1 MYQEQRLEKILEL
14 LEERKQLSAKEMVD
28 YFKVSKDTIRRDFAL
43 LSQRQL
49 VRRTHGGLLPL
60 NKEPGPSYLDR
71 SQTANKE
78 KTGMAQKALQLIQ
91 DEQVLFLDV
100 STSMTLLASLLDR
113 AVTVY
118 SHSLDNAIQ
127 LSSHFQVDLHLLG
140 GKFYPKNRFYYDAN
154 QAHIL
159 DNLRFD
165 IAFFGASSLANGE
178 VTFQDAEDVAVK
190 ALVFERTRTKV
201 LVAETAKF
209 HQHAN
214 YYLARLQQF
223 DYWVTD
229 QKPSPDILKQI
240 GSETTILY

>member
-1 MYQEQRLEKILEL
+1 MYQEQRLEKILKL
-14 LEERKQLSAKEMVD
+14 LEEKKQLSAKEMVD

-78 KTGMAQKALQLIQ
+78 KTAMVQKALQLIQ

-100 STSMTLLASLLDR
+100 STSMTLLASLLNQD
-113 AVTVY
+113 VTVY

-127 LSSHFQVDLHLLG
+127 LSSHPQVDFHLLG
-140 GKFYPKNRFYYDAN
+140 GKFYPKNRFYYDVN

-165 IAFFGASSLANGE
+165 LAFFGASSLANGE

-201 LVAETAKF
+201 LVAESAKF

-214 YYLARLQQF
+214 YYLARLNQF

-229 QKPSPDILKQI
+229 QKPSPDILKLV

>member
-71 SQTANKE
+71 SQKANKE
-78 KTGMAQKALQLIQ
+78 KTAMAQKALQWIQ
-91 DEQVLFLDV
+91 NGQVIFLDA
-100 STSMTLLASLLDR
+100 STSITLLAGLLDGDL
-113 AVTVY
+113 TVY

-127 LSSHFQVDLHLLG
+127 LSSHSQVDFHLLG
-140 GKFYPKNRFYYDAN
+140 GKFYPKNRFYYAAD
-154 QAHIL
+154 QAQIL

-165 IAFFGASSLANGE
+165 VAFLELVAWPTARSPLKMLKTLPSNPSSLN
-178 VTFQDAEDVAVK
+178 D
-190 ALVFERTRTKV
+190 
-201 LVAETAKF
+201 
-209 HQHAN
+209 
-214 YYLARLQQF
+214 LAPRSL
-223 DYWVTD
+223 
-229 QKPSPDILKQI
+229 
-240 GSETTILY
+240 

>member
-71 SQTANKE
+71 SQKANKE
-78 KTGMAQKALQLIQ
+78 KTAMAQKALQLIQ
-91 DEQVLFLDV
+91 DGQMIFLDV
-100 STSMTLLASLLDR
+100 STSMTLLAGLLNKE
-113 AVTVY
+113 VTVY

-127 LSSHFQVDLHLLG
+127 LSSHSQVDFHLLG
-140 GKFYPKNRFYYDAN
+140 GRFYPKNRFYYDAN

-165 IAFFGASSLANGE
+165 LAFFGASSLANGE
-178 VTFQDAEDVAVK
+178 VTFEDAEDVAVK
-190 ALVFERTRTKV
+190 SLVFERTRTKV
-201 LVAETAKF
+201 LVAECAKF

-214 YYLARLQQF
+214 YYLARFQQF
-223 DYWVTD
+223 DYWITD

>member
-71 SQTANKE
+71 SQKANKE
-78 KTGMAQKALQLIQ
+78 KTAMAQKALQLIQ
-91 DEQVLFLDV
+91 DGQVIFLDV
-100 STSMTLLASLLDR
+100 STSMTLLAGMLNKE
-113 AVTVY
+113 VTVY
-118 SHSLDNAIQ
+118 SHSLDNTIQ
-127 LSSHFQVDLHLLG
+127 LSSHSQVDFHLLG

-154 QAHIL
+154 QAQIL

-165 IAFFGASSLANGE
+165 LAFF
-178 VTFQDAEDVAVK
+178 
-190 ALVFERTRTKV
+190 
-201 LVAETAKF
+201 
-209 HQHAN
+209 
-214 YYLARLQQF
+214 
-223 DYWVTD
+223 W
-229 QKPSPDILKQI
+229 
-240 GSETTILY
+240 SE

>member
-71 SQTANKE
+71 SQKANKE
-78 KTGMAQKALQLIQ
+78 KTAMAQKALQLIQ
-91 DEQVLFLDV
+91 DDQVIFLDV
-100 STSMTLLASLLDR
+100 STSMTLLAGLLNKE
-113 AVTVY
+113 VTVY

-127 LSSHFQVDLHLLG
+127 LSSHSQVDFHLLG

-154 QAHIL
+154 QAQIL

-165 IAFFGASSLANGE
+165 LAFFGASSLANGE
-178 VTFQDAEDVAVK
+178 VTFEDAEDVAVK
-190 ALVFERTRTKV
+190 SLVFERTRTKV
-201 LVAETAKF
+201 LVAESTKF

-214 YYLARLQQF
+214 YYLTRLQQF
-223 DYWVTD
+223 DYWITD
-229 QKPSPDILKQI
+229 QKPSPDILKQV
-240 GSETTILY
+240 GNETTILY

>member
-71 SQTANKE
+71 SQKANKE
-78 KTGMAQKALQLIQ
+78 KTAMAQKALQWIQ
-91 DEQVLFLDV
+91 NGQVIFLDT
-100 STSMTLLASLLDR
+100 STSITLLAGLLDGDL
-113 AVTVY
+113 TVY

-127 LSSHFQVDLHLLG
+127 LSSHSQVDFHLLG
-140 GKFYPKNRFYYDAN
+140 GKFYPKNRFYYAAD
-154 QAHIL
+154 QAQVL

-165 IAFFGASSLANGE
+165 VAFFGAGSLANGE
-178 VTFQDAEDVAVK
+178 VTFEDAEDVAVK
-190 ALVFERTRTKV
+190 SLVFERTRTKV
-201 LVAETAKF
+201 LVAESAKF

-223 DYWVTD
+223 DYWITD

-240 GSETTILY
+240 GSETTILF

>member
-71 SQTANKE
+71 SQKANKE
-78 KTGMAQKALQLIQ
+78 KTAMAQKALQLIQ
-91 DEQVLFLDV
+91 DGQMIFLDV
-100 STSMTLLASLLDR
+100 STSMTLLAGMLNKE
-113 AVTVY
+113 VTVY

-127 LSSHFQVDLHLLG
+127 LSGHSQVDVHLLG

-165 IAFFGASSLANGE
+165 LAFFGASSLANGE
-178 VTFQDAEDVAVK
+178 VTFEDAEDVAVK
-190 ALVFERTRTKV
+190 SLVFERTRTKV
-201 LVAETAKF
+201 LVAECAKF

-223 DYWVTD
+223 DYWITD

>member
-1 MYQEQRLEKILEL
+1 
-14 LEERKQLSAKEMVD
+14 
-28 YFKVSKDTIRRDFAL
+28 
-43 LSQRQL
+43 
-49 VRRTHGGLLPL
+49 
-60 NKEPGPSYLDR
+60 
-71 SQTANKE
+71 
-78 KTGMAQKALQLIQ
+78 MAQKALQLIQ

-127 LSSHFQVDLHLLG
+127 LSSHSQVDFHLLG
-140 GKFYPKNRFYYDAN
+140 GKFYPKNRFYYDVN

-165 IAFFGASSLANGE
+165 LAFFGASSLANGE

-201 LVAETAKF
+201 LVAESAKF

-214 YYLARLQQF
+214 YYLARLKQF
-223 DYWVTD
+223 DYWITN
-229 QKPSPDILKQI
+229 QKPSPDILKLV